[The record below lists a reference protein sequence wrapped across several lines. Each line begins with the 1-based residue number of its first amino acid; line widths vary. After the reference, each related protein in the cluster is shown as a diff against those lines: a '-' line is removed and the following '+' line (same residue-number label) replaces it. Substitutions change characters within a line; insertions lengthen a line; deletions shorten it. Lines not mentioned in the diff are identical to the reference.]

1 MVYSVSSLVST
12 VKTCFPCLNKDSDE
26 TVHFVKYDR
35 FRDEREMTEM
45 PSNKLNSSENGSIP
59 KIVEPNGEIT
69 SSSLT
74 EGNQITE
81 WQAGWNVT
89 NAIQVLF
96 DFSLTVNATP
106 HEFVNRTGHH
116 LT

>member
-1 MVYSVSSLVST
+1 MAYSISSLVST

-35 FRDEREMTEM
+35 FRDDREMTEM
-45 PSNKLNSSENGSIP
+45 PKNKLNSSENGSIP
-59 KIVEPNGEIT
+59 KIVEPNGEVA

-89 NAIQVLF
+89 NAIQVNYNMSIVFLI
-96 DFSLTVNATP
+96 SSQ
-106 HEFVNRTGHH
+106 R
-116 LT
+116 